1 MKLKK
6 WLQEYCHMTYA
17 EYRVLPEVERY
28 SLEGDHQRFCR
39 NERIHESQGWQ
50 PMTDDEKVAVDE
62 IAEKE
67 KLRYEA
73 SHKIGGIDEKGNY
86 TALHHRG

>member
-1 MKLKK
+1 
-6 WLQEYCHMTYA
+6 
-17 EYRVLPEVERY
+17 
-28 SLEGDHQRFCR
+28 
-39 NERIHESQGWQ
+39 
-50 PMTDDEKVAVDE
+50 MTDDEKVAVDE

-86 TALHHRG
+86 TALHHRW